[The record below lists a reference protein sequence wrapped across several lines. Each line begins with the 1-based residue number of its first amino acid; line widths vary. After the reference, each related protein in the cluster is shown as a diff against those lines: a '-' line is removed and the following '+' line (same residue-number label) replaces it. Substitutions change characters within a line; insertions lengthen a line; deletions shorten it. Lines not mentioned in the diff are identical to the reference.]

1 MPIDVIRSK
10 IVIAGLSYIQ
20 PVFQADYLQIR
31 VIAEVTMPDV
41 LNVDIVTPTDLVT
54 LSTTKALSDTVTG
67 IYDDVARSTG
77 KGLTDSFTMED
88 SVDIEYWI
96 EKNLADTQAIID
108 SLTRSVSKALADA
121 AVPTDSATRAT
132 TKGLSDVYAGFL
144 DEITSKST
152 TKGLTDSFSMLDS
165 VDIEY
170 WIEKNLADTQAVI
183 ESLTRSVSK
192 ALTDAA
198 APTDLA
204 TLATTKQLAD
214 VYAGFQD
221 QITSKSVT
229 KGLTDSFTM
238 EDSIDIEYWIEK
250 SLADTQAIAD
260 LAAITSNKLFTDS
273 SAISD
278 SLANTT
284 QKRLDDLLN
293 SPIDSISAIDVVKGL
308 SESQAIADSIQTT
321 LVFIRDVADTLVS
334 SDLAALT
341 SIFKKSEILATSD
354 DDTFSVS
361 KGLTEALNLIDNMDG
376 DIEYNIVKLVGEL
389 LASTDSPA
397 IAFATQMS
405 DNAVTSSS
413 GVLAMQDYSD
423 ITYFLENYV
432 GISRTFT

>member
-54 LSTTKALSDTVTG
+54 LSTTKALSDTTNGFVDRLSYINTKGFVDLFTVADASDIIFAMQKTLSDTQGLTDFSIRAVEKGLAESLASVDLAAKAFTKPLFDAVTG

-96 EKNLADTQAIID
+96 EKNLA
-108 SLTRSVSKALADA
+108 
-121 AVPTDSATRAT
+121 
-132 TKGLSDVYAGFL
+132 
-144 DEITSKST
+144 E
-152 TKGLTDSFSMLDS
+152 
-165 VDIEY
+165 
-170 WIEKNLADTQAVI
+170 
-183 ESLTRSVSK
+183 
-192 ALTDAA
+192 
-198 APTDLA
+198 
-204 TLATTKQLAD
+204 
-214 VYAGFQD
+214 
-221 QITSKSVT
+221 
-229 KGLTDSFTM
+229 
-238 EDSIDIEYWIEK
+238 
-250 SLADTQAIAD
+250 TQAIAD
-260 LAAITSNKLFTDS
+260 LAAITSDKPFIDS

-278 SLANTT
+278 SIANTA
-284 QKRLDDLLN
+284 QKGLDDLLN

-321 LVFIRDVADTLVS
+321 LIFIRDVADTLVS

-341 SIFKKSEILATSD
+341 SIFENSEILATSD
-354 DDTFSVS
+354 DDTLSVS
-361 KGLTEALNLIDNMDG
+361 KGLTEELNLIDNMDG

-423 ITYFLENYV
+423 ITYFLEDYV
-432 GISRTFT
+432 GTSRTFT